1 MKKTIFT
8 FVLIPLISV
17 CAGAAPSST
26 IKGADVLSGKSL
38 EVTPKDQGTVVVF
51 LSAVCPCS
59 NSHVEELKNL
69 SAEFPQFSFVAVH
82 SNTDEDA
89 QTTKEYFKK
98 AAISFP
104 VIQDGDAKIA
114 DEFKAL
120 KTPHAFVLSREGKM
134 LYQGGVSSSRDIAK
148 ADRKFLREALTDLKE
163 NRAVQ
168 TPEGRTLGCTISR
181 GEKNV
186 W

>member
-1 MKKTIFT
+1 MKKNIFIL
-8 FVLIPLISV
+8 VLIPLFSV
-17 CAGAAPSST
+17 FAGATPAPT
-26 IKGADVLSGKSL
+26 IKGADVFSGKVL
-38 EVTPKDQGTVVVF
+38 EVTPKEQGTVVVF

-69 SAEFPQFSFVAVH
+69 SKEFPQFSFVAVH

-89 QTTKEYFKK
+89 KTTQEYFKK
-98 AAISFP
+98 VAISFP
-104 VIQDGDAKIA
+104 VIQDGEAKIA

-120 KTPHAFVLSREGKM
+120 KTPHAFVLSRDGKM
-134 LYQGGVSSSRDIAK
+134 LYQGGVSSSRDITK

-163 NRAVQ
+163 NRSVQ

>member
-1 MKKTIFT
+1 MKTILFSWIL
-8 FVLIPLISV
+8 FYF
-17 CAGAAPSST
+17 AAAHALPSA
-26 IKGADVLSGKSL
+26 ILKGPDVFSGKTV
-38 EVTPKDQGTVVVF
+38 EVTPKTEGTVVVF

-59 NSHVEELKNL
+59 NSHVEELKSL
-69 SAEFPQFSFVAVH
+69 SQEFPQFSFVAIH
-82 SNTDEDA
+82 SNTDED
-89 QTTKEYFKK
+89 QKTTQEYFKK
-98 AAISFP
+98 VAITFP
-104 VIQDGDAKIA
+104 VIQDRDAKIA

-120 KTPHAFVLSREGKM
+120 KTPHAFVVSRDGKL

-148 ADRKFLREALTDLKE
+148 ADRKFLREALSDLKE
-163 NRAVQ
+163 HRSVQ